1 MAWKK
6 DFTEAE
12 KKAYRQRK
20 QKELQALFQKIDKG
34 VRGVFQSERY
44 REYLRVMSKFTHYSA
59 RNCLLIAMQMPN
71 ATHVAAYGKWKMLG
85 RQVERGQPGIAI
97 LAPMPFRRERETEQ
111 EDEEEIVDI
120 GYKVTYVFDI
130 SQTSGKPLPE
140 LVQELNGNLESAQME
155 AIFRGLRKVVG
166 IPIRFADTGSG
177 AKGYY
182 SPSEQEIV
190 IQPGM
195 SDVQTVKTGIHEAAH
210 KLLHDPELEIATVN
224 TTREEKETQ
233 AESIAYC
240 VASALHLDTSEYSFP
255 YIASWSEGKTLEKLN
270 KYLDEIQT
278 AVQTLTD
285 AIETQLQELAEL
297 QEIGQEEAEDITLG
311 GIAI

>member
-1 MAWKK
+1 MAWKT
-6 DFTEAE
+6 DFTEAD
-12 KKAYRQRK
+12 KKAYRQKK
-20 QKELQALFQKIDKG
+20 QKELQALFQKIDEG

-59 RNCLLIAMQMPN
+59 RNCLLIAMQMPS

-85 RQVERGQPGIAI
+85 CQVERGQPGIAI
-97 LAPMPFRRERETEQ
+97 LAPMPFRRARDDEQ
-111 EDEEEIVDI
+111 EDEEEISGI
-120 GYKVTYVFDI
+120 AFKKIYVWDV

-140 LVQELNGNLESAQME
+140 LVQELDGKLEPAQRE
-155 AIFRGLRKVVG
+155 AIFRGLRKAVG
-166 IPIRFADTGSG
+166 IPIRFTDTGSG

-182 SPSEQEIV
+182 SPSENEIV

-195 SDVQTVKTGIHEAAH
+195 SDAQTVKTGIHEAAH
-210 KLLHDPELEIATVN
+210 KLLHDPALEIATVN

-285 AIETQLQELAEL
+285 AIETELQELAET
-297 QEIGQEEAEDITLG
+297 QEIVPDEAEEPAMG
-311 GIAI
+311 MAV